1 MDSAPRDTLL
11 VGVGRTFDT
20 FEEVEE
26 TLRKLESDLY
36 HPLRRFN
43 SQSVSEYNKRRE
55 KAGSE
60 LRIAEHLKFAFVL
73 YRYLRTIVHA
83 YHYAY
88 PCPSYFG

>member
-1 MDSAPRDTLL
+1 METLSDSGDTLM
-11 VGVGRTFDT
+11 VPIGRTFET

-26 TLRKLESDLY
+26 TLKKLESDHY

-55 KAGSE
+55 NSGSE

-73 YRYLRTIVHA
+73 YRYALSIQSITL
-83 YHYAY
+83 YT
-88 PCPSYFG
+88 